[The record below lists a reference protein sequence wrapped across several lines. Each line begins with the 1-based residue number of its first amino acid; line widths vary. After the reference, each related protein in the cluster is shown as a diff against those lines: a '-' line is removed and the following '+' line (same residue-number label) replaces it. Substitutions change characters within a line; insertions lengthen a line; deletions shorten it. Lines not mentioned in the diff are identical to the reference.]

1 MGKVTIFVFTRHQK
15 GLRFFAAC
23 FEKFWQNLCRF
34 VIYSGIFISFF
45 NLPINYITFVLFH
58 GFRAHCKHKFFSYD
72 DSRLCCLLL
81 YIFTILHF
89 PLIFSL
95 RSPALE
101 GERKHLQA
109 PVVILRAAP
118 NCKFEF
124 AVKTGQSNHSWGLFT
139 SCEMPH
145 LLTCVYISIC
155 KRQTFQHWTTS
166 EIWHLNCVKPNKNS
180 RNEVSR
186 LCNCSLWVVYRS
198 CISK

>member
-155 KRQTFQHWTTS
+155 KRLTFQHWTTS
-166 EIWHLNCVKPNKNS
+166 QIWQVNA
-180 RNEVSR
+180 
-186 LCNCSLWVVYRS
+186 
-198 CISK
+198 